1 MMAEKKAPAPAKS
14 GKTAKPKKDVKGKET
29 AAPAVEAVRTKSSEP
44 RLKIRYFKEIQ
55 PNLMSELKLSNVM
68 QVPKIVKVTLN
79 VALGEAIG
87 NPKLLDMASKELAL
101 ITGQKPVMTKARKSI
116 AGFKL
121 REGMP
126 IGVMVT
132 LRGDIM
138 WEFLDRLISIA
149 LPRIRDFK
157 GVNDRS
163 FDGNGNYSLGL
174 KEQIIFPEIKYDEI
188 TMTHGFDISIVTT
201 AKDNVTSKALL
212 THLGMPFR
220 K

>member
-1 MMAEKKAPAPAKS
+1 MAEKKNAAPAKS
-14 GKTAKPKKDVKGKET
+14 GKTAKPKKTEKTKEST
-29 AAPAVEAVRTKSSEP
+29 ATNLESVRGEAPEP
-44 RLKIRYFKEIQ
+44 RLKKKYFLEIQ
-55 PNLMSELKLSNVM
+55 KSLMAELKLSNVM
-68 QVPKIVKVTLN
+68 EVPKIQKITLN

-87 NPKLLDMASKELAL
+87 NPKLLDMAAKEVGL

-188 TMTHGFDISIVTT
+188 TMSHGFDISIVTT
-201 AKDNVTSKALL
+201 AKDNATAKALL
-212 THLGMPFR
+212 THLGMHFR

>member
-1 MMAEKKAPAPAKS
+1 MAEKKNSAPAKS
-14 GKTAKPKKDVKGKET
+14 GKKPSKKPQESPKGS
-29 AAPAVEAVRTKSSEP
+29 PKSTSSSREKSIEP
-44 RLKIRYFKEIQ
+44 RLKERYFSEIQ
-55 PNLMSELKLSNVM
+55 PRLLQELNLKNIM
-68 QVPKIVKVTLN
+68 QVPKLSKITLN

-101 ITGQKPVMTKARKSI
+101 ITGQRPVTTKARKSI

-157 GVNDRS
+157 GINERS

-174 KEQIIFPEIKYDEI
+174 KEKIIFPEIKYDEI
-188 TMTHGFDISIVTT
+188 TMSHGFDISIVTT
-201 AKDNVTSKALL
+201 ATDNASSKKLL
-212 THLGMPFR
+212 TLLGLPFR

>member
-1 MMAEKKAPAPAKS
+1 MAEKKSPTPAKS
-14 GKTAKPKKDVKGKET
+14 GKTAKPKKDAKTSET
-29 AAPAVEAVRTKSSEP
+29 TAPSVDAVRTKSSEP
-44 RLKIRYFKEIQ
+44 RMKIRYFKEIQ
-55 PNLMSELKLSNVM
+55 PNLMRELKLSNVM

-101 ITGQKPVMTKARKSI
+101 ITGQKPVLTKARKSI

-201 AKDNVTSKALL
+201 AKDNPTSKALL

>member
-1 MMAEKKAPAPAKS
+1 M
-14 GKTAKPKKDVKGKET
+14 KE
-29 AAPAVEAVRTKSSEP
+29 
-44 RLKIRYFKEIQ
+44 L
-55 PNLMSELKLSNVM
+55 NLTNVM
-68 QVPKIVKVTLN
+68 QVPRLVKVTLN

-87 NPKLLDMASKELAL
+87 NPKLLDMAAKELGL
-101 ITGQKPVMTKARKSI
+101 ITGQKPVTTKARKSI

-132 LRGDIM
+132 LRGDTM
-138 WEFLDRLISIA
+138 WEFLDRFISIA

-157 GVNDRS
+157 GVNDKS
-163 FDGNGNYSLGL
+163 FDGNGNYSIGL

-188 TMTHGFDISIVTT
+188 TMSHGFDISIVTT
-201 AKDNVTSKALL
+201 ASDNASSKKLL
-212 THLGMPFR
+212 ELLGMPFR

>member
-1 MMAEKKAPAPAKS
+1 MAEKKSTPQAKS
-14 GKTAKPKKDVKGKET
+14 VKQVKSKTEKSPKANAEQAFGRIK
-29 AAPAVEAVRTKSSEP
+29 AIEP
-44 RLKIRYFKEIQ
+44 RMKVRYFSEVQAQLMKEL
-55 PNLMSELKLSNVM
+55 NLTNVM
-68 QVPKIVKVTLN
+68 QVPRLVKVTLN

-87 NPKLLDMASKELAL
+87 NPKLLDMAAKELGL
-101 ITGQKPVMTKARKSI
+101 ITGQKPVTTKARKSI

-132 LRGDIM
+132 LRGDTM
-138 WEFLDRLISIA
+138 WEFLDRFISIA

-157 GVNDRS
+157 GVNDKS
-163 FDGNGNYSLGL
+163 FDGNGNYSIGL

-188 TMTHGFDISIVTT
+188 TMSHGFDISIVTT
-201 AKDNVTSKALL
+201 ASDNASSKKLL
-212 THLGMPFR
+212 ELLGMPFR

>member
-1 MMAEKKAPAPAKS
+1 MAEKVQKAPAKS
-14 GKTAKPKKDVKGKET
+14 GKKPGKK
-29 AAPAVEAVRTKSSEP
+29 VEESSVSSSKSTSNNRTKSIEP
-44 RLKIRYFKEIQ
+44 RLKVRYFSEIQ
-55 PNLMSELKLSNVM
+55 SKLMKELNLSNIM
-68 QVPKIVKVTLN
+68 QVPKLSKITLN

-87 NPKLLDMASKELAL
+87 NPKVLDMAAKEIAL
-101 ITGQKPVMTKARKSI
+101 ITGQKPVLTKARKSI

-157 GVNDRS
+157 GINARS

-188 TMTHGFDISIVTT
+188 SMSHGFDISIVTT
-201 AKDNVTSKALL
+201 AQDNASSKVLL
-212 THLGMPFR
+212 THLGLPFR

>member
-1 MMAEKKAPAPAKS
+1 MAEKKNTASVKAVKQTKAKTEKLS
-14 GKTAKPKKDVKGKET
+14 KEPVQKSFGRNKTI
-29 AAPAVEAVRTKSSEP
+29 EP
-44 RLKIRYFKEIQ
+44 RMKVRYQSEIRPQLMKDLALK
-55 PNLMSELKLSNVM
+55 NVM
-68 QVPKIVKVTLN
+68 QVPRLVKVTLN

-87 NPKLLDMASKELAL
+87 NPKLLDMASKELGL
-101 ITGQKPVMTKARKSI
+101 ITGQKPVSTKARKSI

-132 LRGDIM
+132 LRGDTM
-138 WEFLDRLISIA
+138 WEFLDRFISIA

-163 FDGNGNYSLGL
+163 FDGNGNYSIGL

-201 AKDNVTSKALL
+201 ATDNASSKKLL
-212 THLGMPFR
+212 ELLGMPF
-220 K
+220 KK

>member
-1 MMAEKKAPAPAKS
+1 MAEKKSTPQPKSVKQAKT
-14 GKTAKPKKDVKGKET
+14 KTAKSSKDT
-29 AAPAVEAVRTKSSEP
+29 VEQAFGRTKAIEP
-44 RLKIRYFKEIQ
+44 RMKVRYFSEVQ
-55 PNLMSELKLSNVM
+55 PQLMKDLSLTNVM
-68 QVPKIVKVTLN
+68 QVPRLVKVTLN

-87 NPKLLDMASKELAL
+87 NPKLLDMASKELGL
-101 ITGQKPVMTKARKSI
+101 ITGQRPVTTKARKSI

-138 WEFLDRLISIA
+138 WEFLDRFISIA

-157 GVNDRS
+157 GVNDKS
-163 FDGNGNYSLGL
+163 FDGNGNYSIGL

-188 TMTHGFDISIVTT
+188 TMSHGFDISIVTT
-201 AKDNVTSKALL
+201 ASDNASSKKLL
-212 THLGMPFR
+212 ELLGMPFR

>member
-1 MMAEKKAPAPAKS
+1 MAENKSQPKVKSVKQSKDKAEKPKGTSTAKS
-14 GKTAKPKKDVKGKET
+14 NDRIK
-29 AAPAVEAVRTKSSEP
+29 AVEP
-44 RLKIRYFKEIQ
+44 RMKTRYFSEIQ
-55 PNLMSELKLSNVM
+55 PRLMKDLNLSNVM
-68 QVPKIVKVTLN
+68 QVPRLVKITLN

-101 ITGQKPVMTKARKSI
+101 ITGQRPVTTKARKSI

-132 LRGDIM
+132 LRGDTM
-138 WEFLDRLISIA
+138 WEFLDRFVSVA

-163 FDGNGNYSLGL
+163 FDGNGNYSIGL

-188 TMTHGFDISIVTT
+188 TMSHGFDISIVTT
-201 AKDNVTSKALL
+201 ASDNASSKKLL
-212 THLGMPFR
+212 ELLGMPF
-220 K
+220 KK

>member
-1 MMAEKKAPAPAKS
+1 MAEKTLKAPAKS
-14 GKTAKPKKDVKGKET
+14 GKKPGKK
-29 AAPAVEAVRTKSSEP
+29 VEESSVSSSKSTSANRTKSIEP
-44 RLKIRYFKEIQ
+44 RLKTRYFSEIQ
-55 PNLMSELKLSNVM
+55 PKLMKELNLSNIM
-68 QVPKIVKVTLN
+68 QVPKLSKITLN

-87 NPKLLDMASKELAL
+87 NPKVLDMASKELAL
-101 ITGQKPVMTKARKSI
+101 ITGQKPVLTKARKSI

-138 WEFLDRLISIA
+138 WEFLDKLISVA

-157 GVNDRS
+157 GINERS

-188 TMTHGFDISIVTT
+188 SMSHGFDISIVTT
-201 AKDNVTSKALL
+201 AHSNANSKVLL
-212 THLGMPFR
+212 THLGLPFR

>member
-1 MMAEKKAPAPAKS
+1 MAEKTPKAPAKS
-14 GKTAKPKKDVKGKET
+14 GKKPGKK
-29 AAPAVEAVRTKSSEP
+29 VEESSVSSSNPTLSTRTKSIEP
-44 RLKIRYFKEIQ
+44 RLKKRYFSEIQ
-55 PNLMSELKLSNVM
+55 SKIMKELNLKNIMEVPKLSKITINV
-68 QVPKIVKVTLN
+68 P
-79 VALGEAIG
+79 LGEAIG

-101 ITGQKPVMTKARKSI
+101 ITGQKPVFTKARKSI

-138 WEFLDRLISIA
+138 WEFLDRFISVA

-157 GVNDRS
+157 GINDRS

-188 TMTHGFDISIVTT
+188 TMSHGFDISLVTT
-201 AKDNVTSKALL
+201 ATDNKSSKVLL
-212 THLGMPFR
+212 THLGLPFR

>member
-1 MMAEKKAPAPAKS
+1 MAEKKSATPVKS
-14 GKTAKPKKDVKGKET
+14 GKPARGKAEMLPKET
-29 AAPAVEAVRTKSSEP
+29 PREAVPREKSIEP
-44 RLKIRYFKEIQ
+44 RMKVRYATELRPQLMKE
-55 PNLMSELKLSNVM
+55 LGLSNVM
-68 QVPKIVKVTLN
+68 QVPRLLKVTLN

-87 NPKLLDMASKELAL
+87 NPKLLDMATKEIEL

-132 LRGDIM
+132 LRGDQM

-163 FDGNGNYSLGL
+163 FDGKGNYSLGI
-174 KEQIIFPEIKYDEI
+174 KEQVIFPEIKYDEI
-188 TMTHGFDISIVTT
+188 SMFHGFDISIVTT
-201 AKDNVTSKALL
+201 AKDNASSKKLL
-212 THLGMPFR
+212 ELLGMPFR

>member
-1 MMAEKKAPAPAKS
+1 MAEKKNTASVKAVKQTKAKTEKLFKEPVQKS
-14 GKTAKPKKDVKGKET
+14 FGRNKTI
-29 AAPAVEAVRTKSSEP
+29 EP
-44 RLKIRYFKEIQ
+44 RMKVRYQSEIRPQLMKDLALK
-55 PNLMSELKLSNVM
+55 NVM
-68 QVPKIVKVTLN
+68 QVPRLVKVTLN

-87 NPKLLDMASKELAL
+87 NPKLLDMASKELGL
-101 ITGQKPVMTKARKSI
+101 ITGQKPVSTKARKSI

-132 LRGDIM
+132 LRGDTM
-138 WEFLDRLISIA
+138 WEFLDRFISIA

-163 FDGNGNYSLGL
+163 FDGNGNYSIGL

-201 AKDNVTSKALL
+201 ATDNASSKKLL
-212 THLGMPFR
+212 ELLGMPF
-220 K
+220 KK

>member
-1 MMAEKKAPAPAKS
+1 MMAEKKSAAPAKS
-14 GKTAKPKKDVKGKET
+14 GKTAKPKK
-29 AAPAVEAVRTKSSEP
+29 VEKSKDLTPSPSEQVRGKSSEP
-44 RLKIRYFKEIQ
+44 RLKKRYFAEIQ
-55 PNLMSELKLSNVM
+55 KSLMTELNLSNVM
-68 QVPKIVKVTLN
+68 QVPKIQKVTLN

-87 NPKLLDMASKELAL
+87 NPKLLDMASKELSL
-101 ITGQKPVMTKARKSI
+101 ITGQKPVLTKARKSI

-174 KEQIIFPEIKYDEI
+174 KEQIIFPEIVYDKVDAI
-188 TMTHGFDISIVTT
+188 RGMDIIFVTT
-201 AKDNVTSKALL
+201 AKTDAEAKALL
-212 THLGMPFR
+212 KGFNLPFA

>member
-1 MMAEKKAPAPAKS
+1 MVDKKKSTPAKS
-14 GKTAKPKKDVKGKET
+14 GKKSKEADKIT
-29 AAPAVEAVRTKSSEP
+29 SNSLSKSTTLRSSNGDGISP
-44 RLKIRYFKEIQ
+44 RLKDRYFSEIQ
-55 PNLMSELKLSNVM
+55 PRLLKELNLKNIM
-68 QVPKIVKVTLN
+68 QVPKIKKVTLN

-87 NPKLLDMASKELAL
+87 NPKLLDMASKELTL
-101 ITGQKPVMTKARKSI
+101 ITGQKPVLTKARKSI

-132 LRGDIM
+132 LRGNTM

-157 GVNDRS
+157 GINDRS
-163 FDGNGNYSLGL
+163 FDGKGNYSLGV

-188 TMTHGFDISIVTT
+188 SMTHGFDISIVTT
-201 AKDNVTSKALL
+201 ANDNASSKLL
-212 THLGMPFR
+212 LSLLGMPFR

>member
-1 MMAEKKAPAPAKS
+1 MAEKKNAAPAKS
-14 GKTAKPKKDVKGKET
+14 GKTAKPKKTEKPKESTPT
-29 AAPAVEAVRTKSSEP
+29 AVDSVRGEAPEP
-44 RLKIRYFKEIQ
+44 RLKKKYFLEVQKA
-55 PNLMSELKLSNVM
+55 LMNELKLSNVM
-68 QVPKIVKVTLN
+68 QVPKIQKITLN

-87 NPKLLDMASKELAL
+87 NPKLLDMAAKEVGL
-101 ITGQKPVMTKARKSI
+101 ITGQKPVLTKARKSI

-188 TMTHGFDISIVTT
+188 TMSHGFDISIVTT
-201 AKDNVTSKALL
+201 AKDNATAKALL

>member
-1 MMAEKKAPAPAKS
+1 M
-14 GKTAKPKKDVKGKET
+14 
-29 AAPAVEAVRTKSSEP
+29 
-44 RLKIRYFKEIQ
+44 
-55 PNLMSELKLSNVM
+55 
-68 QVPKIVKVTLN
+68 
-79 VALGEAIG
+79 ALGEAIG
-87 NPKLLDMASKELAL
+87 NPKLLDMASKELGL
-101 ITGQKPVMTKARKSI
+101 ITGQRPVTTKARKSI

-157 GVNDRS
+157 GINERS

-188 TMTHGFDISIVTT
+188 TMSHGFDISIVTT
-201 AKDNVTSKALL
+201 ATDNESSKKIVISTWAAFQKVNEENMAKISMVNKAKKIQKFKVRAYNRCKLYGL
-212 THLGMPFR
+212 SLPPGMLRQSSLRFLP
-220 K
+220 

>member
-1 MMAEKKAPAPAKS
+1 M
-14 GKTAKPKKDVKGKET
+14 
-29 AAPAVEAVRTKSSEP
+29 
-44 RLKIRYFKEIQ
+44 RYFSEIQ
-55 PNLMSELKLSNVM
+55 PKLMEELNLKNVM
-68 QVPKIVKVTLN
+68 QVPKISKITLN

-101 ITGQKPVMTKARKSI
+101 ITGQKPVTTKARKSI

-132 LRGDIM
+132 LRGDVM
-138 WEFLDRLISIA
+138 WEFLDRLISVA

-157 GVNDRS
+157 GINERS

-188 TMTHGFDISIVTT
+188 TMSHGFDISIVTT
-201 AKDNVTSKALL
+201 ASDNASSKKLL
-212 THLGMPFR
+212 SHLGLPFR

>member
-1 MMAEKKAPAPAKS
+1 MAEKKNSAPAKS
-14 GKTAKPKKDVKGKET
+14 GKKPSKKPQESPKGS
-29 AAPAVEAVRTKSSEP
+29 PKSTSSSREKSIEP
-44 RLKIRYFKEIQ
+44 RLKERYFSEIQ
-55 PNLMSELKLSNVM
+55 PRLLQELNLKNIM
-68 QVPKIVKVTLN
+68 QVPKLSKITLN

-101 ITGQKPVMTKARKSI
+101 ITGQRPVTTKARKSI

-157 GVNDRS
+157 GINERS

-188 TMTHGFDISIVTT
+188 TMSHGFDISIVTT
-201 AKDNVTSKALL
+201 ATDNASSKKLL
-212 THLGMPFR
+212 TLLGLPFR